1 MEAVLAAAARLGVAM
16 EINAYP
22 DRLDLKDA
30 HARRAKELGVKL
42 LINTD
47 AHGADQLPLMRFGVA
62 TARRGWMEAGEVLN
76 TLPLSHLRRRLRRA
90 GSQQRRRPK
99 RTAS

>member
-1 MEAVLAAAARLGVAM
+1 VAA
-16 EINAYP
+16 

-47 AHGADQLPLMRFGVA
+47 AHSAEQLELVRFGVA
-62 TARRGWMEAGEVLN
+62 TARRGWIEAGDVLN
-76 TLPLSHLRRRLRRA
+76 TLPLSQLRRA
-90 GSQQRRRPK
+90 LRRAKSQPRGGQARAKSQRRGKGGRA
-99 RTAS
+99 TS

>member
-1 MEAVLAAAARLGVAM
+1 V

-22 DRLDLKDA
+22 DRLDLKDV

-47 AHGADQLPLMRFGVA
+47 AHSADQLEMMHFGVA
-62 TARRGWMEAGEVLN
+62 TARRGWIEAKEVLN
-76 TLPLSHLRRRLRRA
+76 TLPLSRFKRSLRGARTRGKRR
-90 GSQQRRRPK
+90 
-99 RTAS
+99 